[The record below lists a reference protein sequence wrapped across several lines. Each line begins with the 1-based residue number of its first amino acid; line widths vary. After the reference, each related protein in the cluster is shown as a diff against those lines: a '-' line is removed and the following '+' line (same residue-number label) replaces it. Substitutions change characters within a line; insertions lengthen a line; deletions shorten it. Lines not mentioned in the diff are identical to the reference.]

1 MFKIVVTILFSL
13 PLFADLFPATMQSTI
28 LNVSN
33 NTLQISPS
41 FPVNGMSG
49 VIIHTYKD
57 GTSAATAAAMQ
68 NENGTLTILDKQLIE
83 ESNLPRIATKIA
95 AGDKVIGGYLY
106 NNVLLLAPNENIYN
120 EITSKYKKHWI
131 NPDNYAAF
139 ISQKKDGVPTKENL
153 ASFARSYQVGLVAIV
168 KKDSIVIYD
177 PMSEKIIS
185 KEPFAFASQTKSP
198 FFSHFEKV
206 RSGWFGSVA
215 DGDYYTLMEQIN

>member
-1 MFKIVVTILFSL
+1 MIKIVMAILFSL
-13 PLFADLFPATMQSTI
+13 PLFADLFPATTQSTI
-28 LNVSN
+28 LNINN

-57 GTSAATAAAMQ
+57 GTSAATTAVAQ
-68 NENGTLTILDKQLIE
+68 NENGILTILDKQLME
-83 ESNLPRIATKIA
+83 DSSLPRIATKIA
-95 AGDKVIGGYLY
+95 VGDKVIGGYLY
-106 NNVLLLAPNENIYN
+106 NNVLLLAPNENVYN
-120 EITSKYKKHWI
+120 EITSKYKKQWI

-185 KEPFAFASQTKSP
+185 KEPFAFSSQTKSP

-206 RSGWFGSVA
+206 RSGWFGSVV